1 MSTETS
7 HQTSY
12 SEAEFCPDC
21 GTVLDLSRV
30 HNVNDGLTCDACQKV
45 VDVNRFIGI
54 VSKTRIV
61 FNSKQEAKKAFD
73 ALKNKDKSGE
83 EVEGCVVDKECKFC
97 GHDKMSYATLQTRSA
112 DEGQTVFYTCL
123 KCSGKFTENS

>member
-1 MSTETS
+1 MDTTVN
-7 HQTSY
+7 Y

-21 GTVLDLSRV
+21 GTVLDLSLV
-30 HNVNDGLTCDACQKV
+30 KNINDGLECEACERN

-61 FNSKQEAKKAFD
+61 FNSKNEAKKSAD
-73 ALKNKDKSGE
+73 PRE
-83 EVEGCVVDKECKFC
+83 EVEGCIVDKECKFC
-97 GHDKMSYATLQTRSA
+97 GHGQMSYATLQTRSA